1 MKEHFANG
9 TYGMIGLLLFFGL
22 FVGIMAWLFWPG
34 KKDKFTEYGNIP
46 LKDETHEQTDKK

>member
-34 KKDKFTEYGNIP
+34 RKNEFTEYGNIP
-46 LKDETHEQTDKK
+46 LKDETHEQPKK